1 MENELNTFF
10 AAAGF
15 IVVADGQAAQLSR
28 KLLLFNLGIHRGDM
42 TDSTEGNLIPGR
54 KVNWNFTWAFLA
66 LRLWLGVRALLVGI
80 EKFGSYR
87 SVAMPLIDPST
98 GQPDASGV
106 MVNVNIK
113 SYALANYAGIPAA
126 LRDKLAHEPL
136 LPKFALV
143 AFDKL
148 LGPAFILT
156 GIMLLV
162 GLGTRLS
169 LLVQALLFVALT
181 IGLVLINQPDGV
193 AYLGIHIGLV
203 AGALLLAEHNRFT
216 VLKKW

>member
-1 MENELNTFF
+1 
-10 AAAGF
+10 
-15 IVVADGQAAQLSR
+15 
-28 KLLLFNLGIHRGDM
+28 M
-42 TDSTEGNLIPGR
+42 TDSTNRELTYGR
-54 KVNWNFTWAFLA
+54 KVNWDFTLAFMA

-80 EKFGSYR
+80 QKFAAYK
-87 SVAMPLIDPST
+87 SVAVPLIDPAT

-106 MVNVNIK
+106 MVNINVK

-126 LRDKLAHEPL
+126 LKDKFAHDPL

-143 AFDKL
+143 AFDRV

-156 GIMLLV
+156 GIMLLI

-169 LLVQALLFVALT
+169 LIVQALLFIALT
-181 IGLVLINQPDGV
+181 VGLVLIDQNDGV

-203 AGALLLAEHNRFT
+203 TGALLLAGHNRFA